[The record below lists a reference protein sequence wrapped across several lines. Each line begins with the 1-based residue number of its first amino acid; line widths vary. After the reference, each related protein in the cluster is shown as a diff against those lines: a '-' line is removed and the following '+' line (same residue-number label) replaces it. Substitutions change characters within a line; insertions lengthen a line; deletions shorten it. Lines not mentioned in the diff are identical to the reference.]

1 MNENYTIIV
10 TKCFSDEQPNGQ
22 SGPIDPTK
30 PEVYKLIQQL
40 FPEEYFQYC

>member
-10 TKCFSDEQPNGQ
+10 TKSFSDEQLNGQ

-30 PEVYKLIQQL
+30 PEVYILIQQL